1 MDNQKPVVRD
11 MKIECRFKPSLANIF
26 KKEIEE
32 IGFDTSK
39 LITDEDVL
47 HSYCSYSHRLL
58 EKRPRII
65 HKADMFVCPDEV
77 KEGLAWLESKIE
89 KGESINPHLNTA
101 IQKDKLD
108 GLLYDW
114 GIHHLH
120 LGLKYES
127 TGFVERTG
135 PVLFAVFR
143 TNDVY
148 FVDIRD
154 HEGWSDKGLLEI
166 INRNWPELLSIYRMK
181 GVKPETAFTEEE
193 ITSLRKAG
201 VNTFHELSDG
211 NSYLSMGGGIT
222 TAGTSQEAVRTY
234 IEIMRLLGD
243 IENQIRVN
251 SKYLVS
257 HVKPKGHPFRDR
269 TCFMFVCRRVGDE
282 IRFYDV
288 VNNNYWQTSWHFLTL
303 KKRFGL

>member
-1 MDNQKPVVRD
+1 
-11 MKIECRFKPSLANIF
+11 MKIECRFKPSLAKIF
-26 KKEIEE
+26 KREIEE
-32 IGFDTSK
+32 LGFDTSK
-39 LITDEDVL
+39 LATDEDVL

-58 EKRPRII
+58 EKRPRTI
-65 HKADMFVCPDEV
+65 HKADTFVCPKEV

-89 KGESINPHLNTA
+89 KGESVNQHLNTT

-120 LGLKYES
+120 LGLKYEA

-143 TNDVY
+143 PNDVY
-148 FVDIRD
+148 FVDVRD
-154 HEGWSDKGLLEI
+154 HKGWSDKGLLEI
-166 INRNWPELLSIYRMK
+166 INRNWPELLFLYRME
-181 GVKPETAFTEEE
+181 GVKPETSFTEED
-193 ITSLRKAG
+193 ITSLRKGG
-201 VNTFHELSDG
+201 VNTVHELSDG

-222 TAGTSQEAVRTY
+222 SAGTSQEAVRTY
-234 IEIMRLLGD
+234 IEIVRMLGR
-243 IENQIRVN
+243 IEKQIRDN

-257 HVKPKGHPFRDR
+257 HVMPKNHPFRDR
-269 TCFMFVCRRVGDE
+269 NHFVFVCKRVGDE

-288 VNNNYWQTSWHFLTL
+288 VNNNYWQTSWQIMPL
-303 KKRFGL
+303 KKKFGL

>member
-1 MDNQKPVVRD
+1 MN
-11 MKIECRFKPSLANIF
+11 IEFRFKPSLARIF
-26 KKEIEE
+26 KKEIEDL
-32 IGFDTSK
+32 GFDTSK
-39 LITDEDVL
+39 LKTDEDVL

-58 EKRPRII
+58 EKRPRTI
-65 HKADMFVCPDEV
+65 HKADTFVCPEEV
-77 KEGLAWLESKIE
+77 KDGLAWLESKIE
-89 KGESINPHLNTA
+89 QGESLNPHLNTT

-114 GIHHLH
+114 GIHQLH

-143 TNDVY
+143 SNDVY
-148 FVDIRD
+148 FVDVRD

-166 INRNWPELLSIYRMK
+166 INRNWPELLSLYKME
-181 GVKPETAFTEEE
+181 GVKPETAISEDD
-193 ITSLRKAG
+193 ITSLRKGG

-234 IEIMRLLGD
+234 IEIVRMMRD
-243 IENQIRVN
+243 VEKQIRAN
-251 SKYLVS
+251 GKYLVS
-257 HVKPKGHPFRDR
+257 RVVPKGRPFRDR
-269 TCFMFVCRRVGDE
+269 NNFVFVCRRVGDE

-288 VNNNYWQTSWHFLTL
+288 VNDNYWQNCWNILPL
-303 KKRFGL
+303 KKRFL

>member
-1 MDNQKPVVRD
+1 
-11 MKIECRFKPSLANIF
+11 MKDYSGGKVMKVECRFKPSLAKIF

-32 IGFDTSK
+32 LGFDTSK
-39 LITDEDVL
+39 LVTDEDVL

-58 EKRPRII
+58 EKRPRTI
-65 HKADMFVCPDEV
+65 HKADTFVCPEEV
-77 KEGLAWLESKIE
+77 KGGLAWLESKIE
-89 KGESINPHLNTA
+89 KGESLNPHLNTA

-120 LGLKYES
+120 LGLKYEP

-143 TNDVY
+143 PNDAY
-148 FVDIRD
+148 FVDVRD

-166 INRNWPELLSIYRMK
+166 INRNWPELLEIYRMK
-181 GVKPETAFTEEE
+181 DMKPETTSTEEE

-201 VNTFHELSDG
+201 INTFHELSDG

-222 TAGTSQEAVRTY
+222 TAGTSQEAVRSY
-234 IEIMRLLGD
+234 IEIQRLLNG
-243 IENQIRVN
+243 IKKQINDN
-251 SKYLVS
+251 SKFLVS
-257 HVKPKGHPFRDR
+257 HVMPKGHPFRDR
-269 TCFMFVCRRVGDE
+269 NHFVFICKRIGDR
-282 IRFYDV
+282 IGFYDV
-288 VNNNYWQTSWHFLTL
+288 VNNNYWQNYWHLATL
-303 KKRFGL
+303 KQRFGL